1 LAKRPT
7 RLRKNETGQGAPS
20 RRAGGVP
27 VVVGRQSGQRGRK
40 MDRLWKIF
48 QDDEVDG
55 IVFWPVI
62 IIMLIVLIPIVMEIR

>member
-1 LAKRPT
+1 
-7 RLRKNETGQGAPS
+7 
-20 RRAGGVP
+20 
-27 VVVGRQSGQRGRK
+27 

-62 IIMLIVLIPIVMEIR
+62 IVMLVVLIPIVMEIR